1 MSTISKGLP
10 WLGRVVILGIAAM
23 ALYRLFPV
31 ILAEWQGTQ
40 PCPAVG
46 PIPACYVVGVGYAAM
61 GVAALVGLTRVG
73 WLFLIG
79 WLPVF
84 LLALSGTTLELAGR
98 PTCPLT
104 PSGTPMC
111 YFSLAIAGLILLPA
125 FFVARR
131 TSSEDA

>member
-1 MSTISKGLP
+1 M
-10 WLGRVVILGIAAM
+10 ILGIAAI

-31 ILAEWQGTQ
+31 IFAEWQGTK

-46 PIPACYVVGVGYAAM
+46 PIPACYVVGIGFAVM
-61 GVAALVGLTRVG
+61 SIAALLGPARWG
-73 WLFLIG
+73 WPFLIG

-84 LLALSGTTLELAGR
+84 RLAFSGTAFEIAGR

-125 FFVARR
+125 YLIAKR
-131 TSSEDA
+131 A